1 MDSHESNLESSS
13 YPIYIWFWRN
23 HIVRYNHDLNPND
36 CLLYSFCRNIRKGT
50 DAKIGV
56 LEFFVMFAW
65 H

>member
-23 HIVRYNHDLNPND
+23 HIVRSNHDFSSND
-36 CLLYSFCRNIRKGT
+36 YLLHSFRRNIRKDN